1 MDDLTAKLLNEY
13 IVLMSVAA
21 WFVVWVVQRVFPVI
35 NTNYWAKQLKPLYP
49 ALLCQGF
56 VWIPGAVEDGTMWG
70 SRVLV
75 ALWCGFLAS
84 IGYQLVKRLASTRGV
99 ELPDD
104 PAQLVQNGGTK
115 PEEKP
120 EEKPED
126 GDPAESDEPT
136 PTETPA
142 AKRSATPLPVPAE
155 PKPDK

>member
-21 WFVVWVVQRVFPVI
+21 WFVIWVAQKVFPVL
-35 NTNYWAKQLKPLYP
+35 NSNHWAKQLKPLYP

-56 VWIPGAVEDGTMWG
+56 VWIPGAVEDGTQWG
-70 SRVLV
+70 TRVLI

-104 PAQLVQNGGTK
+104 PNQLVPNGAASDPK
-115 PEEKP
+115 PEEPASKD
-120 EEKPED
+120 ELT
-126 GDPAESDEPT
+126 PAET
-136 PTETPA
+136 PT
-142 AKRSATPLPVPAE
+142 AKATPVPTKVSPE
-155 PKPDK
+155 PGPKADE